1 MKHTWPFSSLPKKIG
16 WFLLVKESMPYT
28 ISEKKSTIISA
39 RLLFL
44 IEIGFSPL
52 PLKEAS
58 KGNLHVELSIKLVHE
73 DIGLTFDWSC
83 WHSSTCL
90 LHISW
95 KQIHNYACRWLPR
108 YRCVRLQEVY
118 ILSLDGMM
126 FPPGKGG
133 WGGVK
138 FWLSQN
144 LLMDPREVFFGIQWH
159 PPLQLEVYFLQFP
172 LYMLGTT
179 DPLRYPWIPC
189 DHPRKS
195 SEPPLPQVINTG
207 WSLIAGILEVF
218 HFTLTL

>member
-1 MKHTWPFSSLPKKIG
+1 
-16 WFLLVKESMPYT
+16 MPYT
-28 ISEKKSTIISA
+28 LSEKKNRPPLVQDYFSWLST
-39 RLLFL
+39 
-44 IEIGFSPL
+44 EFSPL
-52 PLKEAS
+52 TLKEAS
-58 KGNLHVELSIKLVHE
+58 KGNLQVELSIKLVHE
-73 DIGLTFDWSC
+73 DIGPTFDWSC
-83 WHSSTCL
+83 RHSSTCL

-133 WGGVK
+133 WGGLNFGCHKIYSWIPVRF
-138 FWLSQN
+138 FWHS
-144 LLMDPREVFFGIQWH
+144 MAP

-189 DHPRKS
+189 DPLENPLNPPSPR
-195 SEPPLPQVINTG
+195 
-207 WSLIAGILEVF
+207 W
-218 HFTLTL
+218 

>member
-1 MKHTWPFSSLPKKIG
+1 MALLLSSKKKYG
-16 WFLLVKESMPYT
+16 WFLLLKQSMPYT
-28 ISEKKSTIISA
+28 ISEKKSTTISA

-73 DIGLTFDWSC
+73 DIRLTFDWSC
-83 WHSSTCL
+83 RHSSTCS

-133 WGGVK
+133 GGEEG
-138 FWLSQN
+138 LN
-144 LLMDPREVFFGIQWH
+144 FGCHKI
-159 PPLQLEVYFLQFP
+159 YS
-172 LYMLGTT
+172 
-179 DPLRYPWIPC
+179 WIPVRFFW
-189 DHPRKS
+189 HSMAPSSNWKS
-195 SEPPLPQVINTG
+195 IFYSFPFIC
-207 WSLIAGILEVF
+207 
-218 HFTLTL
+218 

>member
-1 MKHTWPFSSLPKKIG
+1 MLLFLSSKKNG
-16 WFLLVKESMPYT
+16 WFLFVKDSMPYT
-28 ISEKKSTIISA
+28 LSEKRNRPPLVQDYFSWLST
-39 RLLFL
+39 
-44 IEIGFSPL
+44 EFSPL
-52 PLKEAS
+52 TLKEAS

-144 LLMDPREVFFGIQWH
+144 LLMDPREVFLAFNGT
-159 PPLQLEVYFLQFP
+159 PPPIGSLFSTVSP
-172 LYMLGTT
+172 LYVR
-179 DPLRYPWIPC
+179 DNWSPPVPLNTMWS
-189 DHPRKS
+189 PRKS
-195 SEPPLPQVINTG
+195 SDPPPSPLVINTG
-207 WSLIAGILEVF
+207 WSLTAGILEVF

>member
-1 MKHTWPFSSLPKKIG
+1 MQDYFSWLNT
-16 WFLLVKESMPYT
+16 E
-28 ISEKKSTIISA
+28 
-39 RLLFL
+39 
-44 IEIGFSPL
+44 FSPL
-52 PLKEAS
+52 TLKEAS

-118 ILSLDGMM
+118 VLSLDGMM

-144 LLMDPREVFFGIQWH
+144 LLMDPREVFLAFNGT
-159 PPLQLEVYFLQFP
+159 PLQLEVYFLQFP
-172 LYMLGTT
+172 LYMLGKT
-179 DPLRYPWIPC
+179 DPLRYPWIQC
-189 DHPRKS
+189 DPL
-195 SEPPLPQVINTG
+195 ENPLTPPSPQVINTA
-207 WSLIAGILEVF
+207 WSLTAGILEVF
-218 HFTLTL
+218 HFTLIL